1 MVYFVEG
8 LVDCLRTLRNF
19 VMHTSSE
26 NDDELT
32 LEDCGCSWQARQERA
47 LSCEAIR
54 EGLDDLNTGRV
65 RPADEII
72 AELRQRLLSKVAVP
86 VDLF

>member
-1 MVYFVEG
+1 MVYFVVG
-8 LVDCLRTLRNF
+8 LIDWVRTLRNF

-32 LEDCGCSWQARQERA
+32 LEDYGCSWQVRQEHA

-54 EGLDDLNTGRV
+54 EGLDDLNAGRV

-72 AELRQRLLSKVAVP
+72 SELRQRGLSKIAVP